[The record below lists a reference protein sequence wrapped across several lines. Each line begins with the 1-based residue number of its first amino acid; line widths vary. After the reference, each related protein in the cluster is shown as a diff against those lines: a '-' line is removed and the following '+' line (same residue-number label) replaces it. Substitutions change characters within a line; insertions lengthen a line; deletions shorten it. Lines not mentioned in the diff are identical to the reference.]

1 MKRISFVLFCLFAS
15 LSFVNAQKL
24 TIGYIYPAGGE
35 RGTTVDIEIG
45 GLNLTNA
52 TGVVVSGSGVKAA
65 LIAPDKATE
74 QTKRKKGRNNG
85 KLDDQS
91 SPQLADR
98 IMVRVTIDAHATPG
112 LRDLR
117 LESPAGISNKLNF
130 EVGQYPNQLEQSKS
144 TLSRPNRVDKLPV
157 TLCGQILPGEVDYY
171 SFEATRGMNL
181 VAEVKARTLVP
192 YIADAVPG
200 WFQSVIRITDSK
212 GKEIAYNDDY
222 HNSVDP
228 VIITTIPRTDTYT
241 LAIHD
246 AIYRGRE
253 DFNYRIN
260 LGEIPHLDYA
270 YPCVGRVGKK
280 TKMTLQGVNLKSYS
294 ATFKPT
300 KAGFEEFTASGLSDY
315 LSNPIPFLGVDK
327 GLELSLTPTKKEELA
342 TETAL
347 FDSLTAPY
355 QIKKYPMY
363 LNRNEN
369 IALEVKARRMGS
381 MLDGKL
387 TLRDASG
394 RVVASADDVEDPT
407 QGLMTHHAD
416 PVLKYK
422 STEGGSYTLELEDVL
437 GNYGKN
443 YFYLI
448 ERKRSVPG
456 YEVFVSPA
464 NLSIQ
469 KGSTAI
475 LRLDISSSEKF
486 VPPLD
491 ITIKGL
497 PKGFLVSNLQTRPG
511 TKVWEISITAPENAK
526 EEELSLDIETQAQ
539 LNGKNQEMAS
549 QSAVAADNMM
559 QAFYYTHHIIAAG
572 LMAEVIPASPFSLHL
587 PKEIESHLSKPIAIA
602 ATDTVLPLVVRING
616 GDKFTEPIELNL
628 NRKIKA
634 ISMDAVTVQPGETE
648 KTVYLRIDQEML
660 SKMKRARFS
669 FNIIGTVKGV
679 IERKGQRNFQNAKY
693 KEQTP
698 LFILEKGE

>member
-1 MKRISFVLFCLFAS
+1 MKRISFVIFCLLVSFT
-15 LSFVNAQKL
+15 FVNAQKL

-35 RGTTVDIEIG
+35 RGASVEIEIG
-45 GLNLTNA
+45 GLNLANA

-65 LIAPDKATE
+65 LISANKTAE
-74 QTKRKKGRNNG
+74 QTKKKKGKNQG

-91 SPQLADR
+91 SPQLADK
-98 IMVRVTIDAHATPG
+98 ITVQVTIDKNATPG

-117 LESPAGISNKLNF
+117 LESPAGVSNKLNF
-130 EVGQYPNQLEQSKS
+130 EVGQYPNLLEQTKS
-144 TLSRPNRVDKLPV
+144 SISQPTHIDKLPV
-157 TLCGQILPGEVDYY
+157 TLCGQIMLGEVDYY
-171 SFEATRGMNL
+171 SFDATKGMNL

-228 VIITTIPRTDTYT
+228 VIIATIPRTDIYT

-253 DFNYRIN
+253 DFNYRLN

-280 TKMTLQGVNLKSYS
+280 AKVILKGVNLKSNT

-300 KAGFEEFTASGLSDY
+300 KAGLLELTANGSNDY
-315 LSNPIPFLGVDK
+315 ISNPIPFLGVETGTDLNLSPK
-327 GLELSLTPTKKEELA
+327 KKVELTS
-342 TETAL
+342 ETVL
-347 FDSLTAPY
+347 FDSITTPY
-355 QIKKYPMY
+355 QIKTYP
-363 LNRNEN
+363 LFIDKNEN
-369 IALEVKARRMGS
+369 IAIEVKARRIGS
-381 MLDGKL
+381 LLDAKM
-387 TLRDASG
+387 TLRDANG
-394 RVVASADDVEDPT
+394 KVLLVLDDVEDPT

-416 PVLKYK
+416 PVFKYK
-422 STEGGSYTLELEDVL
+422 ATEAGFYSVDLEDVL
-437 GNYGKN
+437 GNFGKD

-448 ERKRSVPG
+448 ERKKSIPT

-475 LRLDISSSEKF
+475 LRLDITSSEKF

-491 ITIKGL
+491 INIKGL
-497 PKGFLVSNLQTRPG
+497 PKGFLVSNLQSQVG
-511 TKVWEISITAPENAK
+511 NKVWEISITAPENAK

-539 LNGKNQEMAS
+539 LKGKNQETTL

-572 LMAEVIPASPFSLHL
+572 LVAEVIPASPFSLHL
-587 PKEIESHLSKPIAIA
+587 SKEIESHLSKPIVIA
-602 ATDTVLPLVVRING
+602 ATDTILPLVVRING
-616 GDKFTEPIELNL
+616 GETFTEPIELNL
-628 NRKIKA
+628 NRKIKH
-634 ISMDAVTVQPGETE
+634 ITMDAVTVQPGETE
-648 KTVYLRIDQEML
+648 KTVYLKIDQNML

-669 FNIIGTVKGV
+669 FNIIGTVKGTV
-679 IERKGQRNFQNAKY
+679 DKKGKRSFQNAKY

-698 LFILEKGE
+698 LFILEKAE

>member
-1 MKRISFVLFCLFAS
+1 MKRTSSVIFCLFVAMA
-15 LSFVNAQKL
+15 FVHAQKL

-45 GLNLTNA
+45 GLNLTNT
-52 TGVVVSGSGVKAA
+52 TGVVVSGSGVNAE
-65 LIAPDKATE
+65 LITTNKTADQPK
-74 QTKRKKGRNNG
+74 KRRGKNQG

-98 IMVRVTIDAHATPG
+98 IQVRVTIDKHAAPG

-117 LESPAGISNKLNF
+117 LESPVGVSNKLMF
-130 EVGQYPNQLEQSKS
+130 EVGQYSNQLEQAKS
-144 TLSRPNRVDKLPV
+144 SVSQPNRIEKLPV

-171 SFEATRGMNL
+171 SFEATKGMML

-200 WFQSVIRITDSK
+200 WFQSVIRITDSQ
-212 GKEIAYNDDY
+212 GKEIAYSDDY

-228 VIITTIPRTDTYT
+228 VIVATIPRTDTYT

-260 LGEIPHLDYA
+260 LGEIPHLDFA

-280 TKMTLQGVNLKSYS
+280 TKVTLKGVNLKSNT

-300 KAGFEEFTASGLSDY
+300 KAGLEELTANGTNNNI
-315 LSNPIPFLGVDK
+315 SNPIPFLNIEK
-327 GLELSLTPTKKEELA
+327 GTELIFTTSKKVELTS
-342 TETAL
+342 ETAL
-347 FDSLTAPY
+347 FDSLTTSY
-355 QIKKYPMY
+355 QIKTYP
-363 LNRNEN
+363 LFIDKNEN
-369 IALEVKARRMGS
+369 IAIEVKARRIGS
-381 MLDGKL
+381 LLDAKM
-387 TLRDASG
+387 TLRDANGKVLLIS
-394 RVVASADDVEDPT
+394 DDVEDPT

-416 PVLKYK
+416 PVIKYK
-422 STEGGSYTLELEDVL
+422 ATEAGYYTVEVEDVL
-437 GNYGKN
+437 GNFGKD

-448 ERKRSVPG
+448 ERKRSIPS

-497 PKGFLVSNLQTRPG
+497 PKGFLFSNLQSQAG
-511 TKVWEISITAPENAK
+511 NKVWEISITAPENAK

-539 LNGKNQEMAS
+539 LKGKNQESTM

-572 LMAEVIPASPFSLHL
+572 LVAEVIPASPFSLHL
-587 PKEIESHLSKPIAIA
+587 SKEIESHLSKPISISPS
-602 ATDTVLPLVVRING
+602 DTVIPMVVRIRG
-616 GDKFTEPIELNL
+616 GETFTEPIELNL
-628 NRKIKA
+628 NRKIKH
-634 ISMDAVTVQPGETE
+634 ITMDAVTVQPGETE
-648 KTVYLRIDQEML
+648 KTVYLKIDQNML
-660 SKMKRARFS
+660 SKMRRARFS

-679 IERKGQRNFQNAKY
+679 VEKKGQRNFQNAKY

-698 LFILEKGE
+698 MFLLEKEE